1 MRVAG
6 ATRCYAILACCYSG
20 ALLQRRIA
28 HCCSGALRVA
38 RCWSDALLHRRVA
51 AAARCCSGAL
61 LQQRVATMACCYS
74 GALQQ
79 RRIAHCC
86 SGALR
91 VARCALRVARCALR
105 VAGVARCCSGALL
118 QRRVAAAAR
127 CYSSVLLQWRV
138 ATVACCYSGAL
149 LQRRIAHCCSG
160 ALRVPPAERY
170 KRSALQEQHVVRAA
184 RCKSRAFTS
193 PPLHLPGSAKKRLQ
207 VRPSNICVR
216 AGCVWTGVCTAE

>member
-1 MRVAG
+1 MRQRQEDGEA
-6 ATRCYAILACCYSG
+6 RCALLLQRVAILACCYSG

-38 RCWSDALLHRRVA
+38 H
-51 AAARCCSGAL
+51 
-61 LQQRVATMACCYS
+61 
-74 GALQQ
+74 
-79 RRIAHCC
+79 
-86 SGALR
+86 
-91 VARCALRVARCALR
+91 CALRVARCW
-105 VAGVARCCSGALL
+105 SGALL

-149 LQRRIAHCCSG
+149 LQRRVAHCCSG
-160 ALRVPPAERY
+160 ALRIPPAARY
-170 KRSALQEQHVVRAA
+170 KRSALQGQHVVRAA

>member
-1 MRVAG
+1 MRVAA
-6 ATRCYAILACCYSG
+6 ATRCYTG
-20 ALLQRRIA
+20 VLLQRRVAAAA
-28 HCCSGALRVA
+28 HCSLLQRRVAHCALRVA
-38 RCWSDALLHRRVA
+38 RCW
-51 AAARCCSGAL
+51 
-61 LQQRVATMACCYS
+61 
-74 GALQQ
+74 
-79 RRIAHCC
+79 
-86 SGALR
+86 
-91 VARCALRVARCALR
+91 
-105 VAGVARCCSGALL
+105 SGALL

-127 CYSSVLLQWRV
+127 GCSGALLQQRV

-160 ALRVPPAERY
+160 ALRVPPAARY